1 MEYKYH
7 TIPIISPRAYIWSKG
22 LFAKFLF
29 FLGGEGG
36 AYTWTY
42 ICVLKTLHL
51 VQAIVIFVIFCSQ
64 PVFITDFFKNFF
76 KSSVIRTVNMNY
88 RSHTVLLLVSKVPV
102 LSKLNIMFKFN
113 YSKYNPQGLFSGG
126 LIHGRSFLFQKLVPK
141 RPGAY
146 TGGAYLIGILR
157 YKTNMAR

>member
-1 MEYKYH
+1 MDG
-7 TIPIISPRAYIWSKG
+7 IWG
-22 LFAKFLF
+22 
-29 FLGGEGG
+29 GG
-36 AYTWTY
+36 AYSWTY
-42 ICVLKTLHL
+42 ISILKMLHL
-51 VQAIVIFVIFCSQ
+51 VKAIVIFVIFCSQ

-88 RSHTVLLLVSKVPV
+88 QTHTVLLLVSKVPV

-113 YSKYNPQGLFSGG
+113 YSKYNPWGLFSGG

-146 TGGAYLIGILR
+146 TRWSLFNRNFTI
-157 YKTNMAR
+157 